1 MWPRTALLDRIVTRE
16 IARAQRTGWGS
27 RCGGRY
33 GCGCARCSGGRRAAA
48 DEAAAARGATRA
60 GTGGSAL
67 PLWRGW
73 TPPVPLSLLIDP
85 GGHRIAS
92 DWPTELAPFFRTG
105 RPAIYRITRAGI
117 DRARPLYIGM
127 VELNVPVAERVRRHF
142 RTSRGDPR
150 VRQAIQNLQP
160 GQILVQAAQLGG
172 VFTVA
177 NAHVYEGWLAARE
190 RPLIYNSS
198 KRTFDEASDVH

>member
-16 IARAQRTGWGS
+16 IARTRARSCGS
-27 RCGGRY
+27 AC
-33 GCGCARCSGGRRAAA
+33 GCGCARCSGGRPVAA
-48 DEAAAARGATRA
+48 DEAMAARSATRA
-60 GTGGSAL
+60 STGGSAL

-73 TPPVPLSLLIDP
+73 TPPVPLSVLIDP
-85 GGHRIAS
+85 GGRRIAS
-92 DWPTELAPFFRTG
+92 GRPAELAPFFRTG

-127 VELNVPVAERVRRHF
+127 VELNVPIAERVRQHF

-160 GQILVQAAQLGG
+160 GQVLVQAARLAGAL
-172 VFTVA
+172 TVA
-177 NAHVYEGWLAARE
+177 NAHVYEGWLASRE
-190 RPLIYNSS
+190 RPLIYDSS